1 MLLPAR
7 AKNFNNYFC
16 QLVLPSATT
25 KTHQRAML
33 ITWNAA
39 VSNHKEKFEQK
50 RWNADAH
57 NGKEKFDN

>member
-7 AKNFNNYFC
+7 TKKINNYLC
-16 QLVLPSATT
+16 QLVLPSAT
-25 KTHQRAML
+25 KTHQIAML

-57 NGKEKFDN
+57 DGKEKFDN

>member
-7 AKNFNNYFC
+7 AKKINNYLC
-16 QLVLPSATT
+16 QLVLPRAT

-50 RWNADAH
+50 QWNADAH
-57 NGKEKFDN
+57 KGKEKFDN